1 VIAGQDVPWATQA
14 QLAVPASNPPP
25 PVPAGLREL
34 LLRNQ
39 EVAAAVLGALLVLG
53 LGLLYL
59 LL

>member
-1 VIAGQDVPWATQA
+1 M
-14 QLAVPASNPPP
+14 
-25 PVPAGLREL
+25 GLREL